1 MTLAH
6 LLFALLLPVPPY
18 LGFWI
23 YRLKGRVGL
32 SYGYFLGGILGIL
45 ALPWHLAL
53 PQAQAF
59 PSGHMGGTLLG
70 FSLFLQAYR
79 EGRHGLRRLLF
90 GVGGAT
96 AFGLLFCIQL
106 GLDPEPLGWFW
117 AAALLESLVWLLLS
131 DLGYRLTRGR
141 WLEARVPLIG
151 GLAFLLATLGLRLFK
166 PPLPLLHWQAAAL
179 AGVLLGLVALQQLR
193 WLRANGIWV
202 EGRGDGFRTALSVL
216 ERDAKVD
223 APALAYGIE
232 SPQPVL
238 LLNEKGVVL
247 EANGAFGRLVGMAR
261 HQLRGYALK
270 DLMQGQSAGA
280 WEDLLGQL
288 NRSGRGSTTA
298 TLVKADGTFGDL
310 EMQAAAFDRNMA
322 LAWVASTAEDPLALP
337 QGHGAFSGDTHPDA
351 QRRLAVVN
359 ALGAVLPLAER
370 ILTETREE
378 GTRNLAALLL
388 AGCQR
393 LSPTLPLS
401 SDEVAEGLEARDFL
415 EGLRAKLQRM
425 LPTEVAVVL
434 EAEALR
440 VRLRPEALERIAT
453 HLLLH
458 ARQRLHAG
466 VLTLQLTPVD
476 LGGRGWGLMRV
487 RAEGL
492 GAKAPAT
499 LLGLGWLQQL
509 LSEGRGMLELGQDPE
524 GVLTPLAYLPL
535 ADRSL
540 QGDAEPLQGR
550 CFWLVDQDHLV
561 RETLQG
567 VLRKAGAAH
576 CEGFAD
582 IRELLRASHGGRLPD
597 LLVLERT
604 PRLERFQNSI
614 RKFQRQPIPTLVM
627 GTGQALP
634 VSPASLGLT
643 RVGFIEKPFPSQEF
657 LQSALAVLHAAEGD

>member
-6 LLFALLLPVPPY
+6 LLFALLLPIPPY

-32 SYGYFLGGILGIL
+32 SYGYFLGGILGVL
-45 ALPWHLAL
+45 AMPWHLAL
-53 PQAQAF
+53 PQAKAF

-96 AFGLLFCIQL
+96 AFGLIFCLQL
-106 GLDPEPLGWFW
+106 GLDPVPLAWFW
-117 AAALLESLVWLLLS
+117 GAALLEALIWLLLS
-131 DLGYRLTRGR
+131 DLGYRATRGR

-151 GLAFLLATLGLRLFK
+151 GLAFLLATLGLRLFN
-166 PPLPLLHWQAAAL
+166 PQLPLLHWQAAAL
-179 AGVLLGLVALQQLR
+179 AGLLLGLVALQQLR

-216 ERDAKVD
+216 ESDTRVD

-232 SPQPVL
+232 SRQPVL

-247 EANGAFGRLVGMAR
+247 EANGAFGRQVGMAR

-270 DLMQGQSAGA
+270 DLMQGGSAGA

-298 TLVKADGTFGDL
+298 TLVRADGSFGDL
-310 EMQAAAFDRNMA
+310 ELQAAAFDKNMA
-322 LAWVASTAEDPLALP
+322 LAWVAASAEDPLALP
-337 QGHGAFSGDTHPDA
+337 QGHGAFSGDGHPDA

-370 ILTETREE
+370 LLTETKDDHAR
-378 GTRNLAALLL
+378 GLAALLL
-388 AGCQR
+388 AACQR
-393 LSPTLPLS
+393 LTPTLPLS
-401 SDEVAEGLEARDFL
+401 SDEVADGLDARARL
-415 EGLRAKLQRM
+415 EDLRPKLQRM
-425 LPTEVAVVL
+425 LPTEVAVLV
-434 EAEALR
+434 EAAPLQ
-440 VRLRPEALERIAT
+440 VRLKPEALERIAT

-458 ARQRLHAG
+458 ARQRLRSG
-466 VLTLQLTPVD
+466 VLTIQLSGVD
-476 LGGRGWGLMRV
+476 LGGRGWGLLKV
-487 RAEGL
+487 KTEGL
-492 GAKAPAT
+492 QAKGEST

-509 LSEGRGMLELGQDPE
+509 LAEGRGMLELGQDRD
-524 GVLTPLAYLPL
+524 GLLTPLAYLPL
-535 ADRSL
+535 TEPAL
-540 QGDAEPLQGR
+540 HVEAEPLKGR
-550 CFWLVDQDHLV
+550 LLWLVDQDLLV
-561 RETLQG
+561 RETLGG
-567 VLRKAGAAH
+567 VLRKAGAECVA
-576 CEGFAD
+576 FAD
-582 IRELLRASHGGRLPD
+582 LRELLKASHGGRVAD
-597 LLVLERT
+597 LLILERT
-604 PRLERFQNSI
+604 PRLERFQGSI
-614 RKFQRQPIPTLVM
+614 RKFQRRPIPTLVM

-643 RVGFIEKPFPSQEF
+643 RVGFLEKPFPTQEL
-657 LQSALAVLHAAEGD
+657 LQSVLAVLHAAEEG